1 MEETLGKRI
10 VSHRK
15 RLGLTQDALAE
26 RLGVT
31 AQAVSKWENDQ
42 SCPDITMLPKLA
54 EVFGC
59 STDELLGLE
68 QRPVHTAE
76 VVTEESESGEGPVEN
91 GTWELK
97 WDGGRRATI
106 GMAIWMLLSGFLL
119 LLVRDG
125 GWEASLWDILWT
137 SGLALFG
144 LFGVIYPKFSI
155 FRLFCAILGGHFLCT
170 KVLRAPWESE
180 YLMVLFFL
188 FIGIYLLVKA
198 LKKPQNGTFRLF
210 HNGKSLISGNSKSF
224 TYIGN
229 RFECDNSF
237 GEATHL
243 VQTDILEG
251 GTADTSFGSVT
262 LDLRGCR
269 EVAEDCRLDLN
280 CSFGELELLV
290 PRRFRVESVESAS
303 FGSVDTQGQPDAQAA
318 GLIRARCDVSFGQ
331 ISIRYV

>member
-68 QRPVHTAE
+68 PQKVHMAE
-76 VVTEESESGEGPVEN
+76 VVTEERESGEGSVEK

-97 WDGGRRATI
+97 WDGGRRATV

-119 LLVRDG
+119 LVVRDG

-137 SGLALFG
+137 SGLTLFG

-170 KVLRAPWESE
+170 RVLGIPWESE

-188 FIGIYLLVKA
+188 CFGIYLLVKA
-198 LKKPQNGTFRLF
+198 LRKPKKGSFHLF
-210 HNGKSLISGNSKSF
+210 HNGKSLISGTGKYF
-224 TYIGN
+224 TYVGN
-229 RFECDNSF
+229 RFECENSF
-237 GEATHL
+237 GESTHL
-243 VQTDILEG
+243 VQTEILEG

-262 LDLRGCR
+262 LDLRGCQA
-269 EVAEDCRLDLN
+269 VAEDCCLLLD

-290 PRRFRVESVESAS
+290 PRRFRVETVESAS
-303 FGSVDTQGQPDAQAA
+303 FGSVDTQGQPAADAS
-318 GLIRARCDVSFGQ
+318 GLIRAQCDVSFGQ
-331 ISIRYV
+331 ISIRYI